1 MKYLASI
8 LLLAAMLAASVQADV
23 RNRSGI
29 RVILK
34 MNSQAETAGT
44 AANAAGIPQSR
55 ILGTIPKD
63 NLVIAKLTW
72 RQIYSAMSNP
82 NVRQAY
88 YDWPMSLGKTLKTR
102 QVGGKDAG
110 SWGLDRIDQRA
121 SELDGRYNM
130 TTTGEGVNAYIIDT
144 GLRTS
149 HSEFEGRASHAF
161 SAYGDGSDGN
171 GHGTHVAGTIGGKNY
186 GVAPGAKLHGVKVLS
201 DDGWGYI
208 SDIVDGINYVA
219 KNAIKPAVANLSL
232 GGSPHDLLDNAV
244 RDLIQAGV
252 TVAVAAG
259 NENDDASSSSPARVE
274 EALTI
279 GSSEMGDRMSYFSNY
294 GELLDVFAPGSDVVS
309 ATADNDNSIASWS
322 GTSMAAPHVAGVAA
336 LFLENLFNEA
346 GEDHKPEEPE
356 EPQPE
361 DPEVPNPDDPET
373 PNPENPLPEEPEEPE
388 LEPIVDTYK
397 GIMKQWRFK
406 KIARYKSGPGVH
418 EGVFTGPE
426 NTDFDLY
433 LLQRE
438 RRSWKI
444 LASSFEEG
452 SDEYIAYDLTKKKG
466 KYLWLGVSFLGKGR
480 YELTVSKYEPMPDEF
495 EW

>member
-1 MKYLASI
+1 MQNVATHWMNTAVSQPKNSNQNLRIRHLMKYLASI

-110 SWGLDRIDQRA
+110 SWGLDRLINA

-171 GHGTHVAGTIGGKNY
+171 GHGTRGRHHRGKELWSC
-186 GVAPGAKLHGVKVLS
+186 PRS
-201 DDGWGYI
+201 
-208 SDIVDGINYVA
+208 
-219 KNAIKPAVANLSL
+219 
-232 GGSPHDLLDNAV
+232 
-244 RDLIQAGV
+244 QA
-252 TVAVAAG
+252 T
-259 NENDDASSSSPARVE
+259 R
-274 EALTI
+274 
-279 GSSEMGDRMSYFSNY
+279 R
-294 GELLDVFAPGSDVVS
+294 
-309 ATADNDNSIASWS
+309 
-322 GTSMAAPHVAGVAA
+322 
-336 LFLENLFNEA
+336 
-346 GEDHKPEEPE
+346 
-356 EPQPE
+356 
-361 DPEVPNPDDPET
+361 
-373 PNPENPLPEEPEEPE
+373 
-388 LEPIVDTYK
+388 
-397 GIMKQWRFK
+397 
-406 KIARYKSGPGVH
+406 KS
-418 EGVFTGPE
+418 T
-426 NTDFDLY
+426 
-433 LLQRE
+433 Q
-438 RRSWKI
+438 
-444 LASSFEEG
+444 
-452 SDEYIAYDLTKKKG
+452 
-466 KYLWLGVSFLGKGR
+466 
-480 YELTVSKYEPMPDEF
+480 
-495 EW
+495 